1 MPPRVDTETE
11 PLLPSPATD
20 SQYVINETKPVF
32 EPAVAKS
39 RIARRPILLI
49 NLLFVLNGLGYFISV
64 APQTQLF
71 ENIICDAYYRS
82 GALHTASKQQNP
94 SRDPCKVPAVQEA
107 LATIFGF
114 QTFFD
119 GIPGLLLAMPY
130 GVAADKIGRKPVL
143 LLSMA
148 GQFLAATWV
157 LFVAWNNLSLRLAWL
172 SSAFTLI
179 GGGSTVTVA
188 VCMMIVADSTS
199 EEDRSRLFFVLQGSF
214 VLMEIIGPPLG
225 SILMANNVWTP
236 LLLGL
241 ISTGLSTLVVV
252 LVPETLPIK
261 DQPVSSNSSVPD
273 LLKSWNGPLE
283 TIRVWT
289 NHCRKT
295 LQSVLCDTKV
305 AFLILAFFVAD
316 FGRQSLSL
324 LLQYVSERYNWPI
337 ADASYLLS
345 FRAGAQMVHFLFVLP
360 AIDSWLLHRAWWPAK
375 VKDLWLAK
383 ISICLLTMSFVA
395 FAFAPRVWVIAL
407 GLSLYTL
414 GTGFN
419 TFARSLVSVLVE
431 PTMIGTLYTMISVMD
446 TLGSLSAGP
455 LVAEAFKWG
464 MHLGGIWHGL
474 PYMLSFAFCSLGS
487 VVMYR
492 IHLGGDFGLLTRDAW
507 LPVSQDDAPINA

>member
-1 MPPRVDTETE
+1 MPTRVVTETD
-11 PLLPSPATD
+11 PLLPSPVTD
-20 SQYVINETKPVF
+20 MEHVSHETKPDT

-39 RIARRPILLI
+39 TIAWRPVLLI

-71 ENIICDAYYRS
+71 ENLVCDAYYQS
-82 GALHTASKQQNP
+82 SAPQAAPKQQKP
-94 SRDPCKVPAVQEA
+94 SQDPCKAPAVQEA
-107 LATIFGF
+107 LAMIFGF

-148 GQFLAATWV
+148 GQVFAAAWV
-157 LFVAWNNLSLRLAWL
+157 LFVAWNNLSLRLVWL

-179 GGGSTVTVA
+179 GGGSTVAVA
-188 VCMMIVADSTS
+188 VCMMVVADSTS

-225 SILMANNVWTP
+225 SMLMANNVWTP
-236 LLLGL
+236 VFLGVL
-241 ISTGLSTLVVV
+241 FTTLSTLVVV
-252 LVPETLPIK
+252 FVPETLPLK
-261 DQPVSSNSSVPD
+261 DQSIFDPSTPD
-273 LLKSWNGPLE
+273 LPKTWNSTLR
-283 TIRVWT
+283 TTRVWAS
-289 NHCRKT
+289 HCIGT
-295 LQSVLCDTKV
+295 LQSVLCNTKV
-305 AFLILAFFVAD
+305 AFLILAFLVAD

-345 FRAGAQMVHFLFVLP
+345 FRAGAQMVLFLLVLP
-360 AIDSWLLHRAWWPAK
+360 GIDSWLLHKACWPAN

-383 ISICLLTMSFVA
+383 LSICLLTISFLVL
-395 FAFAPRVWVIAL
+395 AFAPGVWVIAL
-407 GLSLYTL
+407 GLLLYTL

-464 MHLGGIWHGL
+464 MHLDGVWHGL
-474 PYMLSFAFCSLGS
+474 PYMLSFAFCGLGALL
-487 VVMYR
+487 MHR
-492 IHLGGDFGLLTRDAW
+492 IHLKENIGIAARGGW
-507 LPVSQDDAPINA
+507 VPVSQDDEEANA

>member
-1 MPPRVDTETE
+1 MEHV
-11 PLLPSPATD
+11 SH
-20 SQYVINETKPVF
+20 ETKADT

-39 RIARRPILLI
+39 KIAWRPVLLV
-49 NLLFVLNGLGYFISV
+49 NLLFVFNGLGYFISV

-71 ENIICDAYYRS
+71 ENLVCDTYYQS
-82 GALHTASKQQNP
+82 SAPQTVQKQQKP
-94 SRDPCKVPAVQEA
+94 SQDPCKVPAVQET
-107 LATIFGF
+107 LAMIFGF

-130 GVAADKIGRKPVL
+130 GVVADKIGRKPVL

-148 GQFLAATWV
+148 GQVFAATWV
-157 LFVAWNNLSLRLAWL
+157 LFVAWNDLSLRLVWL

-179 GGGSTVTVA
+179 GGGSTVAVA
-188 VCMMIVADSTS
+188 VCMMVVADSTS
-199 EEDRSRLFFVLQGSF
+199 EEDRSRLFFLLQGSF

-225 SILMANNVWTP
+225 SILMAKNVWTP
-236 LLLGL
+236 VFLGL
-241 ISTGLSTLVVV
+241 VFTTLSTLVVV
-252 LVPETLPIK
+252 FVPETLPMK
-261 DQPVSSNSSVPD
+261 DKSIPDSSTPD
-273 LLKSWNGPLE
+273 LPKSWD
-283 TIRVWT
+283 R
-289 NHCRKT
+289 T
-295 LQSVLCDTKV
+295 LQTIGVWAGHCVGTLRSTLCNIKV
-305 AFLILAFFVAD
+305 AFLILAFLVAD

-345 FRAGAQMVHFLFVLP
+345 FRAGAQMVLFLLILP
-360 AIDSWLLHRAWWPAK
+360 AIDSWLLHKACWPAK

-383 ISICLLTMSFVA
+383 LSICLLTISFVA
-395 FAFAPRVWVIAL
+395 LAFAPRVWVIAL
-407 GLSLYTL
+407 GLLLYTL

-464 MHLGGIWHGL
+464 MHLGGVWHGL
-474 PYMLSFAFCSLGS
+474 PYMLSFAFCGLGALL
-487 VVMYR
+487 MHR
-492 IHLGGDFGLLTRDAW
+492 IYLKEDVGIAARGGW
-507 LPVSQDDAPINA
+507 LPVSQDDEEADV

>member
-1 MPPRVDTETE
+1 MPPCVGTEID

-20 SQYVINETKPVF
+20 SQHVFNETKPVL
-32 EPAVAKS
+32 EPAVVNS
-39 RIARRPILLI
+39 SIAWRPILLI

-71 ENIICDAYYRS
+71 ENIICDVYYRS
-82 GALHTASKQQNP
+82 GAPQTAPKQQNP
-94 SRDPCKVPAVQEA
+94 ARDPCKIPAVQEA

-148 GQFLAATWV
+148 GQLLAATWV
-157 LFVAWNNLSLRLAWL
+157 LFVAWNELSLRLVWL

-252 LVPETLPIK
+252 LVPETLPTK
-261 DQPVSSNSSVPD
+261 GQPVSSNSSGPN
-273 LLKSWNGPLE
+273 LLKSWNNPMQ
-283 TIRVWT
+283 TARVWT
-289 NHCRKT
+289 SHCRKT
-295 LQSVLCDTKV
+295 LQSVLCETKV
-305 AFLILAFFVAD
+305 VFLILAFLVAD

-345 FRAGAQMVHFLFVLP
+345 LRAGAQMVYYLFVLP
-360 AIDSWLLHRAWWPAK
+360 AIDSWLLRKACWPAK

-383 ISICLLTMSFVA
+383 VSICLLTISFVA
-395 FAFAPRVWVIAL
+395 FAFAPRVSVIAL
-407 GLSLYTL
+407 GLLLYTL

-431 PTMIGTLYTMISVMD
+431 PNMIGTLYTMISVMD

-464 MHLGGIWHGL
+464 MHLGGFWHGL
-474 PYMLSFAFCSLGS
+474 PYMLSFTFCGLGALL
-487 VVMYR
+487 MHR
-492 IHLGGDFGLLTRDAW
+492 IHLRGDIGVPARDAW
-507 LPVSQDDAPINA
+507 LPVSQDDAQIRA